1 VACCWI
7 FSIWSLVLLLLLL
20 LLLFAVVGIPVF
32 PRLGAMAKSKNHTGH
47 NQIYKNHRNGIKK
60 ERRPRKMSMRGM
72 NCRFVRNQAFAKRG
86 MKCTEEEKVERLA
99 AQKEAQK
106 RMEEKKVVE
115 RAERLK
121 ELAAEKTTK
130 GKK

>member
-1 VACCWI
+1 
-7 FSIWSLVLLLLLL
+7 
-20 LLLFAVVGIPVF
+20 
-32 PRLGAMAKSKNHTGH
+32 MAKSKNHTGH

-60 ERRPRKMSMRGM
+60 TRRPRKMSMSGM

-86 MKCTEEEKVERLA
+86 MKCTPEEKEERLK

-121 ELAAEKTTK
+121 ELQAEKDAATLK
-130 GKK
+130 KAGKK